1 LQYLHQD
8 GPLGMVVSNDL
19 SKQRLMATGFNLNRM
34 GIFNSIITNFNGFSF
49 GKNLPEFFDKV
60 LLDAPCSGE

>member
-1 LQYLHQD
+1 
-8 GPLGMVVSNDL
+8 MVVSNDL